1 MPQSN
6 KGSRRRL
13 LFLVATA
20 TIAGSTGI
28 ALGSALRFQVVPVG
42 QAPLFKPQQDFP
54 PSAKWPP
61 PLPTTAE
68 PERFDTNWGDQTSP
82 SQLVYNDHLD
92 GDAETYGLSAGD
104 AFEGVSTPDSSAAS
118 LTTLDGEEQVQDSTR
133 QTFENDILPDP
144 TQSEELEH
152 SAEAVDEV
160 SLEEGP
166 SSAADNTTP
175 WANKQSVSEFQF
187 SDGPIIITPE
197 PSIPTSE
204 EPLDSHH

>member
-28 ALGSALRFQVVPVG
+28 ALGSALRFQVMPVG

-54 PSAKWPP
+54 PLAKWPP
-61 PLPTTAE
+61 QLPPTAE
-68 PERFDTNWGDQTSP
+68 PESFDAHWGDETSP

-92 GDAETYGLSAGD
+92 GEVETYGRSTDD

-118 LTTLDGEEQVQDSTR
+118 LATLDDEDRGQDSTSEA
-133 QTFENDILPDP
+133 FENDVLPDS
-144 TQSEELEH
+144 TQSEEFD
-152 SAEAVDEV
+152 SAEAVEEV
-160 SLEEGP
+160 SLEGSTSP
-166 SSAADNTTP
+166 AADSTTP
-175 WANKQSVSEFQF
+175 WTNKQSASEFQF

-197 PSIPTSE
+197 QSIPTSE
-204 EPLDSHH
+204 EPLD